1 VTLGTNVDQTS
12 DANKAVKSPHSG
24 LEHAGQSDFSASPGG
39 RDALTLALSQLELP
53 CSDLV

>member
-1 VTLGTNVDQTS
+1 MTLGTNVDQTS